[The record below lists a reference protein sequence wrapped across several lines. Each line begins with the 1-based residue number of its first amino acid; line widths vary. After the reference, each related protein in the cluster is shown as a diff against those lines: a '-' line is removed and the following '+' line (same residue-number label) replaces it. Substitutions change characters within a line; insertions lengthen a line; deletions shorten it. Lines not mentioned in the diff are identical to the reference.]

1 MQGTST
7 KILDSGIRSIF
18 ASSRPAR
25 QVKKS
30 FNNAAGSKRAYPG
43 KGALAA
49 ISRRRDTVKTIEK
62 ITGVMKLVAQ
72 AQLMRDAK
80 AAWTAAPFFTSLQPF
95 TDKLPENKNEN
106 KKILTVMVTSNRGLC
121 GPLNAGLIRE
131 VLRSP
136 EFPKSSHVFIYGD
149 KGATALEKRSG
160 ENDKVFASAHPGRVF
175 SYPEI
180 ASAAERVA
188 KEDYDEVNIIFN
200 KFVNMNVFALANVRI
215 PSHKYL
221 IENAK
226 AVDYEYDEN
235 KNELFR
241 NFHEHQLSAALN
253 YAVWQ
258 NNASETLSRR
268 NAMDNASKNCQEL
281 KKKLNIIFNKL
292 RQAIITTELI
302 EVTVGAVA
310 VEEMAA

>member
-1 MQGTST
+1 MQGASS
-7 KILDSGIRSIF
+7 KILDSGIRSLF
-18 ASSRPAR
+18 AVPAKR

-30 FNNAAGSKRAYPG
+30 FDSAAGSKRAYPG

-49 ISRRRDTVKTIEK
+49 IDRRRGTVKTIEK

-80 AAWTAAPFFTSLQPF
+80 AASNAAPFFTALQPF

-106 KKILTVMVTSNRGLC
+106 KKVLTIMVTSNRGLC
-121 GPLNAGLIRE
+121 GPLNAALIRDT
-131 VLRSP
+131 VRSA
-136 EFPKSSHVFIYGD
+136 EFPKSVGVFIYGD

-160 ENDKVFASAHPGRVF
+160 DNEKVFGSAHPGRVF
-175 SYPEI
+175 SYSEV

-200 KFVNMNVFALANVRI
+200 KFVNMNVFNLASLRI
-215 PSHKYL
+215 PSGKYL
-221 IENAK
+221 IDNAK
-226 AVDYEYDEN
+226 HVDYDYDEN

-241 NFHEHQLSAALN
+241 NFHEHQLAAALN
-253 YAVWQ
+253 YCVWQ

-292 RQAIITTELI
+292 RQSIITTELI